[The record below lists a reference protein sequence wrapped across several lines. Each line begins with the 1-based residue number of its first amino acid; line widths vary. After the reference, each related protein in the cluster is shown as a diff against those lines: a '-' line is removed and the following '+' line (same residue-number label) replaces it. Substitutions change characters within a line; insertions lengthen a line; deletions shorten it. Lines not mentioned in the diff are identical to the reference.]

1 MINNNDIIELD
12 LIIKD
17 KNANSVLDTTFE
29 NIAKEANIYDSKH
42 NINH

>member
-17 KNANSVLDTTFE
+17 KTLILFLTITHED
-29 NIAKEANIYDSKH
+29 IAKEANIYDPK
-42 NINH
+42 